1 MAWHFSLAIVRTFT
15 LKKWRSKLNVLLWVY
30 KIENEGVVVSDLYY
44 GMVMVGWALVMLLK
58 ALV

>member
-15 LKKWRSKLNVLLWVY
+15 LKKWRSKLSVLLWVY

-44 GMVMVGWALVMLLK
+44 GMVMVG
-58 ALV
+58 